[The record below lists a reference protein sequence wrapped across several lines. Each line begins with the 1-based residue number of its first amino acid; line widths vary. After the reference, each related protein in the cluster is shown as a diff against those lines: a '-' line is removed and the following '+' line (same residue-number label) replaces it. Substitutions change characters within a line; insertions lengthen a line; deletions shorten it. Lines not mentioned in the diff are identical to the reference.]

1 VSDDTDEFTED
12 KLRSMAAG
20 LALME
25 AERQVFADGG
35 AVDDEG
41 EDGAREHDA
50 RHRRPSIDARTERL
64 TGTPSAFCEMDV
76 LEIRLDGR

>member
-50 RHRRPSIDARTERL
+50 RHRRPLNRRPHRAPHRDAERL
-64 TGTPSAFCEMDV
+64 
-76 LEIRLDGR
+76 L